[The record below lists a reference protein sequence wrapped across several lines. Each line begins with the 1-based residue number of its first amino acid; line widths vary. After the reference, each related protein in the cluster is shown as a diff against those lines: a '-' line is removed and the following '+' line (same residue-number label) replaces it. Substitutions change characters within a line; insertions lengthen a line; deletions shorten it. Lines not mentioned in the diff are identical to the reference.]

1 MGDKD
6 DSAMSKSTTSQATYR
21 TSVSEMEGDFAT
33 LYGYPVDEL
42 SGRVTFTDAIYLAAT
57 GELPND
63 AQREILDRILVLG
76 AAHGIAPSGAIARS
90 LIACGSPVQV
100 AMAGGALSVGDV
112 HAGAGEQIAELLQER
127 GLTLARELGVQEAAR
142 RLVAEASVNGG
153 RVPGFGHQLHHDGD
167 PRAQIVLAAAAS
179 LGLAG
184 PACELLTAMEAALA
198 EAKGRLIPA
207 NVDGVIAAV
216 LTDLSIDW
224 RFSRPIMIVGRAMAL
239 AALSV
244 EELKNPN
251 RRWRDLMVPAEQY
264 TGPAR
269 RPVPQR

>member
-1 MGDKD
+1 
-6 DSAMSKSTTSQATYR
+6 MSTPTTGQAAYR

-42 SGRVTFTDAIYLAAT
+42 SGSVTFTDAMYLAAT

-63 AQREILDRILVLG
+63 AQRAMLDRILVLG
-76 AAHGIAPSGAIARS
+76 AAHGVAPSGAVARS
-90 LIACGSPVQV
+90 LIACGSPIQV

-112 HAGAGEQIAELLQER
+112 HAGAGEQIAELFQER
-127 GLTLARELGVQEAAR
+127 GLVLARELGVEEAAR
-142 RLVAEASVNGG
+142 RLVAGISATGG

-167 PRAQIVLAAAAS
+167 PRAQIVLAAAKS
-179 LGLAG
+179 LGLASV
-184 PACELLTAMEAALA
+184 ACELLMAMEGALA
-198 EAKGRLIPA
+198 EVKGRLIPA

-244 EELKNPN
+244 EEMKKPN
-251 RRWRDLMVPAEQY
+251 RRWRELMVPAEVY
-264 TGPAR
+264 TGPAP

>member
-1 MGDKD
+1 
-6 DSAMSKSTTSQATYR
+6 MSKSTTDQAAYR

-42 SGRVTFTDAIYLAAT
+42 SGSVTFTDAIYLAAT
-57 GELPND
+57 GGLPSD
-63 AQREILDRILVLG
+63 AQREMLDRILVLG
-76 AAHGIAPSGAIARS
+76 AAHGVAPSGAIARS
-90 LIACGSPVQV
+90 LIACGSPIQV

-112 HAGAGEQIAELLQER
+112 HAGAGEQIAELFQER
-127 GLTLARELGVQEAAR
+127 GLALARELGVAEAAR
-142 RLVAEASVNGG
+142 RLVADVAGTGG

-167 PRAQIVLAAAAS
+167 PRAQIVLAAAKR
-179 LGLAG
+179 LGLASV
-184 PACELLTAMEAALA
+184 ACELLMAMEGALA
-198 EAKGRLIPA
+198 ELKGRLIPA

-244 EELKNPN
+244 EEMKNPN
-251 RRWRDLMVPAEQY
+251 RRWRELMVPEEVY

-269 RPVPQR
+269 RPVSQR